1 MEMAMLNLILIGH
14 VVGSK
19 SFAMAD
25 TVARFFGVIVKM
37 SVYVFVTML
46 SVHVALLT
54 AVEGLMRMFVHWL
67 LNNEMRS
74 LVFLSRY

>member
-1 MEMAMLNLILIGH
+1 MKMAMLNLILIGH
-14 VVGSK
+14 VVGCK

-46 SVHVALLT
+46 PVHVALLT